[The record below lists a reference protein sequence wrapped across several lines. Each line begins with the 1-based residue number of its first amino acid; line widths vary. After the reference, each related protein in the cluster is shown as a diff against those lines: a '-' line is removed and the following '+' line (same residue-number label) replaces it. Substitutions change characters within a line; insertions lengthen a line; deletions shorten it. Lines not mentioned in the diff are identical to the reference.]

1 MTSLAPVLTGAISL
15 MRKGN
20 TMTTSEMLTE
30 QALSLASA
38 GAAGEDAVLELLSA
52 SGERRV
58 AVVRA
63 RQALL
68 ARTAQQGDDE
78 TAAQAVELLDEV
90 LIRLPI

>member
-1 MTSLAPVLTGAISL
+1 MSLAE
-15 MRKGN
+15 GN
-20 TMTTSEMLTE
+20 SVTTSEMLTE

-38 GAAGEDAVLELLSA
+38 GTVGEEAVLELLSA
-52 SGERRV
+52 SGEHRV

-68 ARTAQQGDDE
+68 AGTAEQPSDE
-78 TAAQAVELLDEV
+78 TADQAVELLDEV

>member
-1 MTSLAPVLTGAISL
+1 MTPLAPASSRAISL
-15 MRKGN
+15 MWKGN

-68 ARTAQQGDDE
+68 ARTAEQGDDE

>member
-1 MTSLAPVLTGAISL
+1 
-15 MRKGN
+15 
-20 TMTTSEMLTE
+20 MTTSEMLTE
-30 QALSLASA
+30 QAISLASA

-52 SGERRV
+52 SGEHRV

-68 ARTAQQGDDE
+68 AGTAEQVSDE

>member
-1 MTSLAPVLTGAISL
+1 MTPLAPVLERAISL

-52 SGERRV
+52 SGEHRV

-68 ARTAQQGDDE
+68 ARTAEQEDDE

-90 LIRLPI
+90 LIRLPV